1 MVALTL
7 AWQIGA
13 HTDAWYHAHYGT
25 AIDSFFT
32 WTHALLYVSWAGTA
46 AVVLSRL
53 SWHEPLGRL
62 RGGYLLV
69 ITGVAIF
76 GTGGLIDFGWHA
88 LFGFEAGL
96 ATLFSPSHLWL
107 LVGVLL
113 ANLGVLLVAV
123 RSRPERGAWPRRVEA
138 SDLPVLLSYAAL
150 FRATLWTVFYAQPLA
165 VDYASGGA
173 AVHQL
178 PAFAGVDWQGQAAQ
192 VAGTTGILLHTV
204 VLALFLTAAVR
215 VLHVPA
221 GGMLV
226 IMLWDGLLSAGTTGL
241 WLYVPAA
248 AAGALVG
255 EVVLDR
261 ARRGHFATRLPEA
274 RYWVL
279 AASVPVA
286 QFAVYFGL
294 MAAFGGGIRW
304 TAHLWTGAIA
314 AAGVFGLI
322 SSVLAVPPGSL
333 AVDLDMRRAV
343 DSRR

>member
-1 MVALTL
+1 
-7 AWQIGA
+7 
-13 HTDAWYHAHYGT
+13 
-25 AIDSFFT
+25 
-32 WTHALLYVSWAGTA
+32 
-46 AVVLSRL
+46 
-53 SWHEPLGRL
+53 
-62 RGGYLLV
+62 
-69 ITGVAIF
+69 
-76 GTGGLIDFGWHA
+76 
-88 LFGFEAGL
+88 
-96 ATLFSPSHLWL
+96 
-107 LVGVLL
+107 
-113 ANLGVLLVAV
+113 
-123 RSRPERGAWPRRVEA
+123 
-138 SDLPVLLSYAAL
+138 
-150 FRATLWTVFYAQPLA
+150 
-165 VDYASGGA
+165 
-173 AVHQL
+173 
-178 PAFAGVDWQGQAAQ
+178 VDWQGQAAQ

-215 VLHVPA
+215 VLHVPT

-261 ARRGHFATRLPEA
+261 TRRGHFATRLPEA

-333 AVDLDMRRAV
+333 AVDPDMRRAV